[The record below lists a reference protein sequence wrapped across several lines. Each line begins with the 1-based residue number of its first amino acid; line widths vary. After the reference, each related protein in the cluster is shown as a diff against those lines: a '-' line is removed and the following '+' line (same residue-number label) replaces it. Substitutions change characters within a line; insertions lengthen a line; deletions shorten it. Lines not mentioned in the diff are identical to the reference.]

1 MKQIGMD
8 RGETQPLPEGVLVN
22 LGKSLE
28 DLNQLE
34 VLKAPIFSST

>member
-1 MKQIGMD
+1 MD

-22 LGKSLE
+22 LAKYLE